1 MYERTRGDRAKGQG
15 EGIENKWVR
24 DSAIFRWC
32 RVFRLADSAL
42 SSALLSSTDPQF
54 PHPTFS
60 TLCFSFTRR
69 EWPILL
75 VAMGPSVRQASSSI
89 VRISMEGVDWNIYQI
104 KRVVNELFDNEIDVN
119 LYKIL
124 SNVQTFFFNEF

>member
-1 MYERTRGDRAKGQG
+1 MYERTREDRAKGQG

-60 TLCFSFTRR
+60 TLCFSFARR

-75 VAMGPSVRQASSSI
+75 VAMRPSVRQASSSI

-104 KRVVNELFDNEIDVN
+104 KRVVNELFER
-119 LYKIL
+119 
-124 SNVQTFFFNEF
+124 

>member
-1 MYERTRGDRAKGQG
+1 MYGRTRGDRAKGQG

-42 SSALLSSTDPQF
+42 SSALFSSTDPQF

-60 TLCFSFTRR
+60 TLCFSQGMAD
-69 EWPILL
+69 PPCSDGIKC
-75 VAMGPSVRQASSSI
+75 VASRNGTGIRS
-89 VRISMEGVDWNIYQI
+89 NIDGGSRLKY
-104 KRVVNELFDNEIDVN
+104 L
-119 LYKIL
+119 
-124 SNVQTFFFNEF
+124 

>member
-1 MYERTRGDRAKGQG
+1 MYIYIATGGMVVRTREKCTSGRGDRAKGQG

-60 TLCFSFTRR
+60 TLCFSFARR

-89 VRISMEGVDWNIYQI
+89 VRISMEGVDWNII
-104 KRVVNELFDNEIDVN
+104 NELFER
-119 LYKIL
+119 
-124 SNVQTFFFNEF
+124 

>member
-1 MYERTRGDRAKGQG
+1 MYGRTRGDRAKGQG

-42 SSALLSSTDPQF
+42 SSALFSSTDPQF

-60 TLCFSFTRR
+60 TLCFSF

-75 VAMGPSVRQASSSI
+75 VAMGPSVQQVRGSNI
-89 VRISMEGVDWNIYQI
+89 VRISMMGVD
-104 KRVVNELFDNEIDVN
+104 
-119 LYKIL
+119 
-124 SNVQTFFFNEF
+124 

>member
-1 MYERTRGDRAKGQG
+1 MYGRTRGDRAKGQG

-42 SSALLSSTDPQF
+42 SSALFSSTDPQF

-60 TLCFSFTRR
+60 ALCFSSARR

-75 VAMGPSVRQASSSI
+75 VAMGSSV
-89 VRISMEGVDWNIYQI
+89 WNETNRNGTGI
-104 KRVVNELFDNEIDVN
+104 RSNIDGGTR
-119 LYKIL
+119 LEYL
-124 SNVQTFFFNEF
+124 